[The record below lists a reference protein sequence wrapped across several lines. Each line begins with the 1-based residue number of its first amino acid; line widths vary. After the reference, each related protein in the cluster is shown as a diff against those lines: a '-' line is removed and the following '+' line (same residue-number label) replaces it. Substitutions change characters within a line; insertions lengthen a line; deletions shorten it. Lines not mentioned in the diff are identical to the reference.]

1 MFTSLFLSLTLAAA
15 AQAQQQLAFPGA
27 EGFGRFAT
35 GGRAGNIC
43 TVSNLN
49 DNGAGSLRD
58 CLSQPDRIV
67 NFSVGGTIKISER
80 LIIPKRTSILGE
92 TAPSPGITIYGN
104 GVSASN
110 ADDSIVRYVKIRMG
124 RSGTAKKDALAIAD
138 GYRMIFDHCSISFG
152 RDETFSINTSK
163 GGNITI
169 QNSIIAMGLETHSC
183 GGLMQAPND
192 NDSGI
197 SLFRNLY
204 IDNKTRNPKV
214 KGRNDFRN
222 NVVYNW
228 GSGGG
233 YIAGGDSSGTS
244 EVIIAGNYFISGPN
258 TGSTKPFVRGNAD
271 HKAFVNDNF
280 WDSDRDGALNGKAL
294 ASDSASYGGC
304 DILPTAPA
312 FPGPDTMLPAALAL
326 DQVLADAGASNFRD
340 AVDARLVEEV
350 RSYGK
355 VGQFISDENSGVMAG
370 LVGKLA
376 TP

>member
-1 MFTSLFLSLTLAAA
+1 MLNSLFISLLLAAA
-15 AQAQQQLAFPGA
+15 AQAQQKLAFPGA

-35 GGRAGNIC
+35 GGSLDNNC
-43 TVSNLN
+43 TVTNLN
-49 DNGAGSLRD
+49 DKGAGSLRD
-58 CLSQPDRIV
+58 CLSQAGRTV
-67 NFSVGGTIKISER
+67 VFEVGGTIKISER
-80 LIIPKRTSILGE
+80 LIIPKSTSILGQ

-110 ADDSIVRYVKIRMG
+110 ADNSIVRYVKIRMG
-124 RSGTAKKDALAIAD
+124 RGGTAKKDALAIAD
-138 GYRMIFDHCSISFG
+138 GHNMIFDHISVSWG
-152 RDETFSINTSK
+152 RDETFSINTSD

-169 QNSIIAMGLETHSC
+169 QDSIVAQGLETHSC

-192 NDSGI
+192 INSGI

-222 NVVYNW
+222 NVIYNW

-244 EVIIAGNYFISGPN
+244 EVVIAGNYFISGPN

-271 HKAFVNDNF
+271 HKAFVSDNF
-280 WDSDRDGALNGKAL
+280 YDSDRDGTLNGKAL

-304 DILPTAPA
+304 GIVTTDPG
-312 FPGPDTMLPAALAL
+312 FPGPETVLPAAAAL
-326 DQVLADAGASNFRD
+326 ERVLADAGASNFRD
-340 AVDARLVEEV
+340 GVDAKLIEEV
-350 RSYGK
+350 KSYGES
-355 VGQFISDENSGVMAG
+355 GAFISDENTGGWAG
-370 LVGKLA
+370 LVGKPA
-376 TP
+376 